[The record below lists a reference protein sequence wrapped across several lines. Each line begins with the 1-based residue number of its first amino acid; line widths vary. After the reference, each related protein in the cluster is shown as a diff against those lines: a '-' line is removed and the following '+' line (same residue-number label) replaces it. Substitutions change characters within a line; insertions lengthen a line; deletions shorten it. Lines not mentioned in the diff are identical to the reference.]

1 MRQLLIERLLYDR
14 HCKRHWRGRFWLDVL
29 LRFALQVC
37 VIHVSG
43 CQTSLR
49 LPLLTLP
56 LCDPNKLRSVSDL
69 LTTFCGLLGVV
80 ADQSSWHT
88 ALYPSCSDLR
98 VRELTEL

>member
-1 MRQLLIERLLYDR
+1 MWQLLTERLLYDR
-14 HCKRHWRGRFWLDVL
+14 RRERHWRSGFWLDVL

-43 CQTSLR
+43 CQASLR

-56 LCDPNKLRSVSDL
+56 LSDPNKQRSDSDL

-88 ALYPSCSDLR
+88 AFYPSCSDLR
-98 VRELTEL
+98 DRELTEL